1 MFDLTGKKALVTGST
16 QGIGF
21 AIAKTLAAYGATV
34 YVNGAASIEKCR
46 ATSQKIPN
54 SIPLLAD
61 LAGKAGIESLY
72 AASGEVDIL
81 VLNASVQQKSDWQ
94 TVTAEEFDNQM
105 VCNARNSFLLMQTY
119 APHMKRQGWGRIL
132 TIGSI
137 NQYRQHPQL
146 AAYAASKSAQFNIVQ
161 NMARQLAPFGVT
173 VNNLSPGVIETPR
186 NREALADKAYRKRIE
201 NSIPCGCP
209 GRAED
214 CAGAALLL
222 CSDAGRYITGIDL
235 IVDGGMHL

>member
-21 AIAKTLAAYGATV
+21 AIAQTLAEYGAIV
-34 YVNGAASIEKCR
+34 YVNGATGVEKCR
-46 ATSQKIPN
+46 AASKRIKN
-54 SIPLLAD
+54 SVPVLAD
-61 LAGKAGIESLY
+61 LSDSSGVDMLY
-72 AASGEVDIL
+72 AQSGDVDIL
-81 VLNASVQQKSDWQ
+81 VLNASVQQKNDWQ
-94 TVTAEEFDNQM
+94 TVTAEEFDRQM
-105 VCNARNSFLLMQTY
+105 ICNVRNSFLLIQKY
-119 APHMKRQGWGRIL
+119 APYMKQREWGRIL

-137 NQYRQHPQL
+137 NQYKQHPEL
-146 AAYAASKSAQFNIVQ
+146 VAYAASKSAQFNIVQ

-186 NREALADKAYRKRIE
+186 NKMALSDEEYKRRVE
-201 NSIPCGCP
+201 TGIPCGHT
-209 GRAED
+209 GRAQD
-214 CAGAALLL
+214 CGGAALLL

>member
-21 AIAKTLAAYGATV
+21 AIAQTLAEYGSSV
-34 YVNGAASIEKCR
+34 YVNGATSMEKCK
-46 ATSQKIPN
+46 AASEKITN
-54 SIPLLAD
+54 SVSVLAD
-61 LAGKAGIESLY
+61 LSDISGIDSLY
-72 AASGEVDIL
+72 AQSGDVDIL
-81 VLNASVQQKSDWQ
+81 VLNASIQQKDDWQ
-94 TVTAEEFDNQM
+94 TVTAKEFDRQM
-105 VCNARNSFLLMQTY
+105 ICNSRNSFLLMQKY
-119 APHMKRQGWGRIL
+119 ASYMKQRGWGRIL

-137 NQYRQHPQL
+137 NQYKQHPQL
-146 AAYAASKSAQFNIVQ
+146 VAYAASKSAQFNIVQ

-186 NREALADKAYRKRIE
+186 NTAALSDDAYRKRIE
-201 NSIPCGCP
+201 DSIPCGHS
-209 GRAED
+209 GIAQD